1 MIVDNVLKVID
12 DINNAALRSGREPSD
27 ITIVAVTKTRTVDE
41 IEEALEAGIEHLGE
55 NRLQEAQSK
64 IPVIKSSAVWHMVG
78 HLQSNK
84 AASAVEFFHW
94 IDTVDSKKIVKLLS
108 TKAEEMGKV
117 LKVLVQVNI
126 SGESYKSGVD
136 PTETK
141 DLVTFAST
149 QKGLGVQGLMTI
161 GSFGVGSDITRA
173 EFARMKALFDTL
185 NSDANIGNSMEV
197 LSMGMSGDYRIAI
210 EEGATMVRIGTA
222 IFGDRN

>member
-12 DINNAALRSGREPSD
+12 NINNTALRSGRDPSD

-84 AASAVEFFHW
+84 AKNAVEFFHW
-94 IDTVDSKKIVKLLS
+94 IDSVDSKKIVKLLS
-108 TKAEEMGKV
+108 AKAVEIGKI

-136 PTETK
+136 TTEAN

-149 QKGLGVQGLMTI
+149 QKGLVVQGLMTI
-161 GSFGVGSDITRA
+161 GSFGVRPDVTRT
-173 EFARMKALFDTL
+173 EFARMRALFDTI
-185 NSDANIGNSMEV
+185 NSDTNIANSMKV

-222 IFGDRN
+222 IFGERN